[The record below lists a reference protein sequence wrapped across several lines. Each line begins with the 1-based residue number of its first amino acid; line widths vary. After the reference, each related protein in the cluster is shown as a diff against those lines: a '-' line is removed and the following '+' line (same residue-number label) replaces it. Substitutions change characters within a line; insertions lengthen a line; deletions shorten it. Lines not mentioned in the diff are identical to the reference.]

1 MFINSIGDPFF
12 VKNDKS
18 KLVYVNDAFCDL
30 FLLKRE
36 DILGK
41 TLAEDV
47 PQNERESFL
56 SIDRQVIETGIE
68 NINEETLTVSGQ
80 KTKVISTRKSRFT
93 DNDGNRLLIGVI
105 RDITKRVEVEKELR
119 YREVQF
125 RGLFAQSHIPMVM
138 IGINNLITGCNA
150 AFCNFLNFSEHELVD
165 HEISEFAHPDDKNS
179 IIDAFG
185 KLLTNEIDSVLFKGK
200 YLNRNGKILWGEH
213 MGSAVKD
220 SDGDVLYYSFIIQD
234 ITERQR
240 NEDDLKESEKLLFNL
255 NQTKDK
261 LFSII
266 GHDLRSP
273 FANIIGLSDILID
286 STPNENKNDNLK
298 FLGVINSSAKSSL
311 NLLDNLLNWAKSQT
325 GQLKIN
331 QQDVLLNPLLDE
343 VVKQSS
349 AAAHLKKTSI
359 VVNSRQKLSA
369 YTDQNM
375 LKLVIRNLISN
386 ALKFTNEN
394 GTILLELKSDGLY
407 TLITVADNGVG
418 MNEET
423 RKSLFNNGAKVST
436 LGTAKEKGSGL
447 GLLLCKEFIEKL
459 GGKIWVESK
468 FNEGSKFH
476 FTLPKRDDYWK
487 KK

>member
-1 MFINSIGDPFF
+1 
-12 VKNDKS
+12 
-18 KLVYVNDAFCDL
+18 
-30 FLLKRE
+30 
-36 DILGK
+36 
-41 TLAEDV
+41 
-47 PQNERESFL
+47 
-56 SIDRQVIETGIE
+56 
-68 NINEETLTVSGQ
+68 
-80 KTKVISTRKSRFT
+80 
-93 DNDGNRLLIGVI
+93 
-105 RDITKRVEVEKELR
+105 
-119 YREVQF
+119 
-125 RGLFAQSHIPMVM
+125 M

-165 HEISEFAHPDDKNS
+165 HEISEFANPDDKNS

-185 KLLTNEIDSVLFKGK
+185 KLLTNEIDSVFFKGK